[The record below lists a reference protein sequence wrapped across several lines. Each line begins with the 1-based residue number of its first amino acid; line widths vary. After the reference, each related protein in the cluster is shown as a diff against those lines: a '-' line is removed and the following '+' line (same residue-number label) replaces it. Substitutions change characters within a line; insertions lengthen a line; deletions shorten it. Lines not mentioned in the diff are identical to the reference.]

1 MDVEQDMCEMVIQ
14 DQDDHKIVL
23 IILTYNQREKTL
35 QCLDHFHKT
44 HTLPVKVVVWDNGS
58 QDGTEE
64 VILKEYPEI
73 LFHHHPLNLG
83 VASGRNVAARLAIE
97 VYHPTHLLFLDNDIQ
112 VEPGFVE
119 ALYEPFSGNN
129 RLGQTQAKLLF
140 QYDRERLNDGGGCQI
155 NFILGRTVPV
165 GFGELDRGQHDIPKP
180 CIACGG
186 AMMVRTEVFQQL
198 GGFDEAFSPFGPED
212 LDFSLRLQDAG
223 YSALYVPKA
232 VAYHEVSHS
241 FSVGYSENYAR
252 HKSKHW
258 LTFLRRHASPLQKL
272 GFFIIGAPFLLS
284 RMVIREGKQG
294 NLRALRGTIKG
305 TFENL

>member
-1 MDVEQDMCEMVIQ
+1 MDVEQDMCEMAIQ

-155 NFILGRTVPV
+155 NFNSLVV
-165 GFGELDRGQHDIPKP
+165 SMKP
-180 CIACGG
+180 FPLLAQKTWIFRSGCR
-186 AMMVRTEVFQQL
+186 MQVTLPSMFPRL
-198 GGFDEAFSPFGPED
+198 
-212 LDFSLRLQDAG
+212 SLIM
-223 YSALYVPKA
+223 K
-232 VAYHEVSHS
+232 
-241 FSVGYSENYAR
+241 
-252 HKSKHW
+252 
-258 LTFLRRHASPLQKL
+258 
-272 GFFIIGAPFLLS
+272 
-284 RMVIREGKQG
+284 
-294 NLRALRGTIKG
+294 
-305 TFENL
+305 